1 MPTNNISNDAAP
13 SPVALVGVGEMGG
26 VFAKALLRAGRPVHP
41 VLRSSSLDIA
51 AAHLP
56 EPELALVTVGEN
68 DLAPVLA
75 DLPRTWKDRAG
86 LIQNELLPRDW
97 LAAEITDPTVAVVW
111 FEKKP
116 GQDVKVIIPTP
127 VGGPSA
133 SLLVDALAGVGIPAR
148 TVGSEQLEWELVR
161 KNLYILTANIAG
173 LVSGGA
179 VMHLWEKHRDLAERV
194 AGEVLDI
201 QEWLV
206 GRPLDRRELVAAM
219 VEAFAADP
227 DHGATGRSAPSRLS
241 RAIEHA
247 ATAGLDV
254 PALLAIQQDSTSAI

>member
-1 MPTNNISNDAAP
+1 
-13 SPVALVGVGEMGG
+13 V
-26 VFAKALLRAGRPVHP
+26 LRA
-41 VLRSSSLDIA
+41 SSLAVA

-56 EPELALVTVGEN
+56 QPDLALVTVGES

-75 DLPRTWKDRAG
+75 DLPRTWKDRVG

-127 VGGPSA
+127 VGGPA
-133 SLLVDALAGVGIPAR
+133 APLLVDALAGVGIPAT
-148 TVGSEQLEWELVR
+148 TVDAEQLEWELVR

-179 VMHLWEKHRDLAERV
+179 VMTLWEQHRDLAERV

-206 GRPLDRRELVAAM
+206 GRRLDRAGLVAAM

-227 DHGATGRSAPSRLS
+227 AHGATGRSAPSRLA

-247 ATAGLDV
+247 AAAGLDV
-254 PALLAIQQDSTSAI
+254 PVLRAIQQDPSSAI